1 MEHVIGG
8 KFIFFVGIA
17 TIVAGI
23 VKVIEHEINYRTNTD
38 NEIKELKQECKEL
51 KNELNLANNIVRDLT
66 DK

>member
-23 VKVIEHEINYRTNTD
+23 VKVIEHEINYRNNTER
-38 NEIKELKQECKEL
+38 EIKELKEECKDLKCEL
-51 KNELNLANNIVRDLT
+51 KLANNVINDCNP
-66 DK
+66 